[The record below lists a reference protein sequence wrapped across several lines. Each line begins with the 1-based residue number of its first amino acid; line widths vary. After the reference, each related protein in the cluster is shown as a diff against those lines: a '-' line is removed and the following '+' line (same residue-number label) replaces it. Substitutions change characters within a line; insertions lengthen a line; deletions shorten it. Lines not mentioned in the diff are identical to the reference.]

1 MSYRFVNPAPVF
13 FNLAG
18 TTPIPGGQWFFYEIG
33 TTTPKAT
40 YSDIDLTT
48 PNSNPVL
55 LDSSARLN
63 TEVWLDGDYT
73 AELQD
78 ADDVVVWNGDI
89 TSGNPAGLEI
99 PTLAPGFLTNDGS
112 SLAWEDI
119 NLFPDP
125 TGSPSYMVVVN
136 GAGDGYTLQAQPAA
150 VEIPDPEVVVTT
162 SSVRIGTSDDETKW
176 FEQGGTGA
184 TTTGVGTKLA
194 TGTVTFATPF
204 ATLLGVQVTP
214 TGGPHAPGNGAG
226 GYYAKASVTASSTT
240 AFTVTMCT
248 NTGEENSDG
257 NISGAISFF
266 WKAYGTVE
274 VPA

>member
-1 MSYRFVNPAPVF
+1 MSYRFATPSQVF

-18 TTPIPGGQWFFYEIG
+18 TAPIPGGAWSFFELG

-78 ADDVVVWNGDI
+78 ADDVVIWNGDI

-112 SLAWEDI
+112 NLSWQDI
-119 NLFPDP
+119 ELFPDP
-125 TGSPSYMVVVN
+125 TGSPGYMVIVN
-136 GAGDGYTLQAQPAA
+136 GAGDGYTLQAQPTPP
-150 VEIPDPEVVVTT
+150 EIPEPEVVVTT
-162 SSVRIGTSDDETKW
+162 TSLRVGTSDDETKGLL
-176 FEQGGTGA
+176 QCGSGSA
-184 TTTGVGTKLA
+184 SASGTKSTSA
-194 TGTVTFATPF
+194 AIVYATPF
-204 ATLLGVQVTP
+204 ATTPTVVVTP
-214 TGGPHAPGNGAG
+214 TGGPFATGNGAG
-226 GYYAKASVTASSTT
+226 GYYVDTSVTSQSTT
-240 AFTVTMCT
+240 GFTVTF
-248 NTGEENSDG
+248 NSNHGEENSDG
-257 NISGAISFF
+257 NISSAVTFNYM
-266 WKAYGTVE
+266 AYGTVE